1 MEDRRQLWN
10 TRNIRG
16 LLYMKYFRYTLDDLQ
31 KSADRKLFT
40 YISFFAG
47 GGGSSAGYKLAGGD
61 CKFVNEFQQVAVD
74 TYLENWPG
82 TPHICGDIKN
92 VTGQQIMEMTGI
104 KEGELDILDGS
115 PPCPP
120 FSMSGTKQKGWGKEK
135 TAYGMKQKNIEDLTW
150 EQIRI
155 AGDMKPRV
163 IVCENVKGLTM
174 EYASE
179 HLARMVNDFEKL
191 GYTTVYKILK
201 GHEQGVPQKRERVF
215 IVSVRNDVLD
225 DIGMPFMLLSG
236 LFPEPE
242 KEFASIR
249 DAINDLQMNNE
260 NSVEAHELVE
270 TMKKGAKWKWLKRLE
285 KNPDKVVSVGDDVV
299 GPWYDKVIA
308 HRKKMGKS
316 IPDRKSSFFQSRR
329 VPWNQASH
337 TLSEQGLQTSL
348 AVHLHPEEDRVFTT
362 KESARIMTLPDD
374 YRLTGTL
381 NEKLARIG
389 LMVAPIC
396 MKYLADEIYKQILEP
411 YHAIHSSK
419 D

>member
-1 MEDRRQLWN
+1 
-10 TRNIRG
+10 
-16 LLYMKYFRYTLDDLQ
+16 MKYFRYTLDELKQ
-31 KSADRKLFT
+31 SSDRKLFD

-47 GGGSSAGYKLAGGD
+47 GGGSSAGYKLAGGN

-74 TYLENWPG
+74 TYLANWPG
-82 TPHICGDIKN
+82 TPHICGDIKAI
-92 VTGQQIMEMTGI
+92 TGKQIMEMTGI
-104 KEGELDILDGS
+104 KEYELDILDGS

-155 AGDMKPRV
+155 AGEMKPKV
-163 IVCENVKGLTM
+163 VVCENVKGLTM

-179 HLARMVNDFEKL
+179 HLARMVNDFEAL
-191 GYTTVYKILK
+191 GYTTVYKVLK

-225 DIGMPFMLLSG
+225 TINMPFMCVASEV
-236 LFPEPE
+236 FPNPE

-249 DAINDLQMNNE
+249 DAIGDLQQNNA
-260 NSVEAHELVE
+260 NRVEADELIA
-270 TMKKGAKWKWLKRLE
+270 TMMKGAKWKWLKRLP

-299 GPWYDKVIA
+299 RPWYDKVIR
-308 HRKKMGKS
+308 HRTKWGKT
-316 IPDRKSSFFQSRR
+316 IPEAKHSFFQSRR

-374 YRLTGTL
+374 YILTGTL
-381 NEKLARIG
+381 NQKLARIG

-396 MKYLADEIYKQILEP
+396 MKYLADNIYNNILKP
-411 YHAIHSSK
+411 YKESQQ
-419 D
+419 

>member
-1 MEDRRQLWN
+1 
-10 TRNIRG
+10 
-16 LLYMKYFRYTLDDLQ
+16 MKYFRYTLDDLQ

-47 GGGSSAGYKLAGGD
+47 GGGSSSGYKLAGGD

-155 AGDMKPRV
+155 AGEMKPRV

-191 GYTTVYKILK
+191 GYTTVYKVLK

-242 KEFASIR
+242 KEFASIH
-249 DAINDLQMNNE
+249 DAIDDIQLNNE
-260 NSVEAHELVE
+260 NASEAVELVDA
-270 TMKKGAKWKWLKRLE
+270 MKKSAKWKWMKRLP

-329 VPWNQASH
+329 VPWKQASH
-337 TLSEQGLQTSL
+337 TLSEQG
-348 AVHLHPEEDRVFTT
+348 
-362 KESARIMTLPDD
+362 
-374 YRLTGTL
+374 
-381 NEKLARIG
+381 
-389 LMVAPIC
+389 
-396 MKYLADEIYKQILEP
+396 
-411 YHAIHSSK
+411 
-419 D
+419 